1 MHFGVRNL
9 RSRKNGRILAVS
21 LLASVASAGLIAPTS
36 ALAQSGVEAE
46 ATDFDIPPRAL
57 SEALADFGRQSGM
70 QVNVDADD
78 IRNQSSPGVS
88 GRMTN
93 AEALGRL
100 LAGTGLTW
108 RMRDGFVTLEP
119 VPQAASSGDGAI
131 QLGTLRV
138 EGQNGSGGRGGSSS
152 GGAAGGADEIFVA
165 PRAVSIVTRE
175 GMERTPARHA
185 ADLIAEVPGVTSAVN
200 RLNPGLSVNIR
211 GMQDFGRVNMMID
224 GMRQNFVQNG
234 HQGRNGQMYVD
245 PELVTSVTIERGP
258 RAGVHGMGAIAGSV
272 DFRTIGPEHIL
283 DGDDDRIG
291 TRLRATT
298 GLGADGNG
306 VNFLGSAALAGRLT
320 DNLEVIAAYSR
331 RDIGDYDI
339 GKHGDDGL
347 LAFSLVGVNGTETI
361 SRIKYA
367 SQLQESAL
375 AKARLTLDDH
385 QFQFSYV
392 GTWIDYEN
400 TSDMRSSSADEP
412 WAHLGSSDIA
422 SENIAFD
429 YSWTPDS
436 DWIDLNLKLYY
447 VNTRN
452 GNYADANTPAGLEAL
467 VDIAWN
473 GGYCEREEIPS
484 SWVTACGYGYGTD
497 QRLRTR
503 TYGVQLD
510 NTSRFD
516 LGHDLILTANY
527 GAEFYQDRA
536 HSDVTIDREGRIID
550 TYNQYGRGDTLN
562 PRGRRSMGGLFA
574 NFEVENELFTL
585 GAGLRYDR
593 YWLKGSTQV
602 LGVTSIYEDKTERFR
617 RHYCGYPELYP
628 NTVPRWPEACNAIA
642 SSSDAET
649 EAWIRANMPDWYTT
663 TNNNARPRWLDL
675 RDFYE
680 YRVDRSKGRFLPSI
694 FAAIRPTTWLELYGR
709 WGKSWRP
716 PAINESLMVGGHPG
730 DPIANMF
737 PNPSADPEKT
747 TTWELGANLTFDG
760 IFKNDDIFFA
770 KVGYFNTRAKDY
782 LFTSV
787 NNNLPGDN
795 ADTPVGLGRTMFV
808 NNRTPMR
815 FQGFEIEARYDAG
828 FFYAGTAATLYTG
841 KDNSFTQD
849 LYPVGVGTSK
859 WDRLNEDGSLTEQ
872 AQMAQDAG
880 YPSWQAWAEAQV
892 VTGSVFNSIAGALID
907 KVIVNAGIR
916 LFDRKLDTG
925 VRFTHSGSGRLIPW
939 DEDYDGVLWPS
950 YDRLDW
956 YGSFTLNDRFQFFA
970 SVENVTDQRY
980 IDGKSDFLAM
990 VAAPGRTITGGIQMQ
1005 F

>member
-1 MHFGVRNL
+1 M
-9 RSRKNGRILAVS
+9 LAIS
-21 LLASVASAGLIAPTS
+21 LLASVAAASLWMPQA
-36 ALAQSGVEAE
+36 AQAQTGSEA
-46 ATDFDIPPRAL
+46 ATREFDIPPRTL

-70 QVNVDADD
+70 QVNVDADG
-78 IRNQSSPGVS
+78 IRGRSSPGVS
-88 GRMTN
+88 GRMSSSQ
-93 AEALGRL
+93 ALSRI

-108 RMRDGFVTLEP
+108 ELENGFVTLRP
-119 VPQAASSGDGAI
+119 APQAAHDPQGTVNLGA
-131 QLGTLRV
+131 LRV
-138 EGQNGSGGRGGSSS
+138 EGQQAGGSGGIGRDGSGS
-152 GGAAGGADEIFVA
+152 GGAAGGADEIFAA

-175 GMERTPARHA
+175 EIDRTPARHA
-185 ADLIAEVPGVTSAVN
+185 ADLLAEVPGVTSAVN

-224 GMRQNFVQNG
+224 GMRQNFVQNS

-245 PELVTSVTIERGP
+245 PELVTGVTIERGP

-272 DFRTIGPEHIL
+272 DFRTIGPEDIL
-283 DGDDDRIG
+283 DSDADRIG
-291 TRLRATT
+291 ARLRATT
-298 GLGADGNG
+298 GLGGEGNG
-306 VNFLGSAALAGRLT
+306 VNFLGSAAVGGRLA

-331 RDIGDYDI
+331 RDIGDYDV

-347 LAFSLVGVNGTETI
+347 LAFTLVGVNGTETI
-361 SRIKYA
+361 RRIKYA

-375 AKARLTLDDH
+375 AKARWTLSDH
-385 QFQFSYV
+385 QFQLSYL

-400 TSDMRSSSADEP
+400 TSDMRSGSADEP
-412 WAHLGSSDIA
+412 WAHLGSSNIA
-422 SENIAFD
+422 SENFAFD
-429 YSWTPDS
+429 YSWQPDS
-436 DWIDLNLKLYY
+436 DWIDLRLKTYY

-452 GNYADANTPAGLEAL
+452 RNYSNANYPAGLEAL
-467 VDIAWN
+467 VDIAWD
-473 GGYCEREEIPS
+473 GGFCEREEIPA
-484 SWVTACGYGYGTD
+484 SWVMPCGYGYGTD
-497 QRLRTR
+497 QLLRTR

-516 LGHDLILTANY
+516 LGRDLVLTANY

-536 HSDVTIDREGRIID
+536 HSAVTIDRDRRVID

-574 NFEVENELFTL
+574 SFEVGNDLFTL

-593 YWLKGSTQV
+593 YWLSGTTQV
-602 LGVTSIYEDKTERFR
+602 LGVTSTYEDRTERFR
-617 RHYCGYPELYP
+617 RYHCGYPELYP
-628 NTVPRWPEACNAIA
+628 GAVPRTPEACDAIG
-642 SSSDAET
+642 SLSDAET
-649 EAWIRANMPDWYTT
+649 EAWIRAYDPDWYTR
-663 TNNNARPRWLDL
+663 NGSIYRPRWHDI
-675 RDFYE
+675 RDFYDYE
-680 YRVDRSKGRFLPSI
+680 VDRSEGRFLPSI
-694 FAAIRPTTWLELYGR
+694 SAAIRPTQWLELYGR

-737 PNPSADPEKT
+737 PNPNADPEKT
-747 TTWELGANLTFDG
+747 TTWELGANFSFDG
-760 IFKNDDIFFA
+760 IFKSDDVFFA
-770 KVGYFNTRAKDY
+770 KAGYFNTRATDY

-795 ADTPVGLGRTMFV
+795 ASTPVGLGRTIFV

-815 FQGFEIEARYDAG
+815 FQGFELEARYDAG
-828 FFYAGTAATLYTG
+828 FFYAGAAATLYTG

-859 WDRLNEDGSLTEQ
+859 WDRPNADGSLTEQ
-872 AQMAQDAG
+872 AQMAQAAG

-907 KVIVNAGIR
+907 KVIVNAGVR
-916 LFDRKLDTG
+916 LFERKLDTG
-925 VRFTHSGSGRLIPW
+925 LRFTHSGSGRLIPW
-939 DEDYDGVLWPS
+939 DEDFDGVLWPS
-950 YDRLDW
+950 YSRLDW
-956 YGSFTLNDRFQFFA
+956 YGSFTLNDRFRFFG

-990 VAAPGRTITGGIQMQ
+990 VAAPGRTITGGIQVK